1 MLEGSVLIS
10 SQNENLITLIILV
23 IFMENEGENI
33 PLSEEDVGKVKMI
46 LNEKLFEDFEIHRHY
61 FLSKFGDFV
70 SDIPRHG
77 IGLIELKEIYEKKDK
92 IKRGFKRK
100 TAKGY
105 LYTICYDESRNVFVK
120 VGYILDESPMKIFSA
135 IRIFRNLEKSVNRKY
150 GLSV

>member
-77 IGLIELKEIYEKKDK
+77 IGLIELKEISGTIYSEGLGVKKYRTAARSYD
-92 IKRGFKRK
+92 IGPRPRRLEGF
-100 TAKGY
+100 
-105 LYTICYDESRNVFVK
+105 
-120 VGYILDESPMKIFSA
+120 P
-135 IRIFRNLEKSVNRKY
+135 
-150 GLSV
+150 